1 MSITWAPAMARA
13 ARVAAIPLLLFVGL
27 AVWAFSSPVG
37 SSPDED
43 WHLVSIWCGHGIE
56 PGNCESS
63 PVPGERSVPAA
74 LPNAPGCFAAHPD
87 ISAQCQSRWFHPD
100 VTTLVSTSRG
110 NFAHAYPPVF
120 YFTMNVF
127 VHGGIQ
133 SSVMTMRLV
142 NAALFVGLMTAT
154 YWLLPRR
161 RRTMLVLGAAI
172 TLVPLGVFLIASIN
186 ASGWAF
192 TSAAVLLPAL
202 VGFFESAGRRRVG
215 LAAVALVAA
224 LMGAGARADAAVYAV
239 IAVGLAVLLALPR
252 RSRSWRLLPLPVLIC
267 AMSGAFYLTS
277 GQSTFASSGMPGGT
291 VTAGVASQVLHDVLN
306 VPSLWAGAFAYGSWG
321 LGAVDVP
328 LPAIV
333 VFLNLATFGG
343 LVYAGLR
350 QTGRRKVLA
359 VVLALGAAWAI
370 PTLILVRSHIDVGGL
385 VQPRYILP
393 LLTLLAEVALFRV
406 GSRAPQV
413 TRGQLVVAMSALGLT
428 NLVSLYTTLRRY
440 LTGLDAGALDVTSRP
455 EWWWPFPAPPVVVW
469 AIGSLAFAAALVLTA
484 FVVAR
489 DDTDVAVG
497 SPSARPM
504 RTAPASEPA
513 PRPAA
518 A

>member
-1 MSITWAPAMARA
+1 MSITWAPAMTRA

-37 SSPDED
+37 ASPDED
-43 WHLVSIWCGHGIE
+43 WHLSSIWCGQGTEKGI
-56 PGNCESS
+56 CESS
-63 PVPGERSVPAA
+63 PLPGERRVPAA
-74 LPNAPGCFAAHPD
+74 LPNAPACFAAHPD
-87 ISAQCQSRWFHPD
+87 ISAQCQSRWLDPE
-100 VTTLVSTSRG
+100 VTTLVTTSRG
-110 NFAHAYPPVF
+110 NFNRAYPPVF
-120 YFTMNVF
+120 YFTMNFF

-133 SSVMTMRLV
+133 VSVMTMRLV

-172 TLVPLGVFLIASIN
+172 TLVPLGVFLISSIN

-202 VGFFESAGRRRVG
+202 VGFFESAGRRRAG
-215 LAAVALVAA
+215 LAAVAVVAA
-224 LMGAGARADAAVYAV
+224 LMGAGARADAAVYTV
-239 IAVGLAVLLALPR
+239 IAVGLAALLALPR
-252 RSRSWRLLPLPVLIC
+252 QWRSWRLLPLPVLIC
-267 AMSGAFYLTS
+267 AMSGIFYLTS
-277 GQSTFASSGMPGGT
+277 GQSTFASAGMPGGT
-291 VTAGVASQVLHDVLN
+291 VHASVASQVLHDLLN
-306 VPSLWAGAFAYGSWG
+306 VPSLWAGAFAYGGWG

-359 VVLALGAAWAI
+359 LVATLGAAWAI
-370 PTLILVRSHIDVGGL
+370 PTLILVRSNIDVGGL

-393 LLTLLAEVALFRV
+393 LLIMLAEVALFRV
-406 GSRAPQV
+406 GPRRQEV
-413 TRGQLVVAMSALGLT
+413 TRGQLVVATAALGLT
-428 NLVSLYTTLRRY
+428 NLVSLYMTLRRY
-440 LTGLDAGALDVTSRP
+440 LIGLDAGALDVTARP
-455 EWWWPFPAPPVVVW
+455 EWWWPFPAPPVVLW
-469 AIGSLAFAAALVLTA
+469 AIGSLAFAVALVLTA
-484 FVVAR
+484 FVLAR
-489 DDTDVAVG
+489 DDTDADVEA
-497 SPSARPM
+497 PAARPM